1 MATIATLIV
10 DIAANQSQLIKDVD
24 QIGSKLDSLGGMAG
38 KLAGAFGLA
47 FSVDAAIGF
56 GQALMDDA
64 DALVRMSDQTGI
76 SIDGLNR
83 LQAAADDAG
92 NGIDQITAAVIKMED
107 KVASGDLAAGNALK
121 AIGLSIEDIRTLAP
135 DQQFIAIS
143 EGLRQIED
151 PAEQVRIAT
160 DLFGKTGAQV
170 LPTLKRGFDDLKDSA
185 VGMSEDT
192 ARALDDAGDTITR
205 WGRTFKGVAADALV
219 WAGRMAQAGFNPVT
233 ASMQDM
239 QRTTEQ
245 AAASAKK
252 LTDTI
257 GGPALATGAAAIAPS
272 MEAVDRAIKQAEKD
286 QRALE
291 VAQREARRASEL
303 AEAQAKREAAART
316 INADALTKEIR
327 LLKARAGGTQLTEV
341 LPELDPA
348 RGLSKIGKL
357 VSQPL
362 EDAIGPSFAQQIGA
376 KLPQTIQSALQG
388 GGGVMKSIGGLFGG
402 QIGKSLMG
410 DGKSGLGGMLTSK
423 LGGMV
428 GGALSAALPGI
439 GTIVGPLA
447 GKLLGSLAGKIFS
460 NPEKQVNPVRQAFID
475 AGGGLA
481 VMNQKAA
488 EAGVTMRAV
497 LDARTPEAYKKAID
511 DLNAAFEFQDN
522 AMKTLDETVKRY
534 GFTIDELGPAM
545 QRQALDKQAQQLYQ
559 DFQVLTAAG
568 LNVDTV
574 LGKMGG
580 SIQDFVTQSLRTGT
594 EIPIAM
600 QPMLQKMVELGQLTD
615 ANGNIITSLEDSG
628 VSFAMTMSQGFQELM
643 KSVDKLT
650 QAIARGLGV
659 ALDNL
664 PTETDLN
671 VNINYN
677 ENGRPSGLAD
687 PLRDVDVT
695 PMADGGMGR
704 VTRPTLFLA
713 GEAGAEDF
721 AFSGGGRSFRSG
733 GGSSSLDTSG
743 LSAKLDQVN
752 EQQTRLNDYMTGM
765 FARDLARAT
774 RDEVQKVAW
783 RKRY

>member
-1 MATIATLIV
+1 MSTIATLIV
-10 DIAANQSQLIKDVD
+10 DIAANQSQLLKDVD
-24 QIGSKLDSLGGMAG
+24 QIGSKLDSLGGMAMN
-38 KLAGAFGLA
+38 LAGAFGIA

-76 SIDGLNR
+76 SIGGLNR

-92 NGIDQITAAVIKMED
+92 NGIDQITAAVTKMED
-107 KVASGDLAAGNALK
+107 KIASGDLAAGNALK
-121 AIGLSIEDIRTLAP
+121 AIGLSIADIRTLAP

-143 EGLRQIED
+143 EGLRQIQD

-205 WGRTFKGVAADALV
+205 WGRTVKGVSAEALV
-219 WAGRMAQAGFNPVT
+219 AMGRWVQAGLNPTQLVL
-233 ASMQDM
+233 QDM
-239 QRTTEQ
+239 QRTAEQ
-245 AAASAKK
+245 AAESTKK
-252 LTDTI
+252 LTDKLA
-257 GGPALATGAAAIAPS
+257 GPDLAKGAAAIAPS
-272 MEAVDRAIKQAEKD
+272 MDAVDRAIRQAEKD

-291 VAQREARRASEL
+291 QAQREAKRASEQ

-316 INADALTKEIR
+316 INADALTREIR
-327 LLKARAGGTQLTEV
+327 LLKARSGGTQLTEV

-362 EDAIGPSFAQQIGA
+362 EDAIGPSFAQRFGA
-376 KLPQTIQSALQG
+376 RLPNVIQSAFQG
-388 GGGVMKSIGGLFGG
+388 GGNVLKSIGSAFGG
-402 QIGKSLMG
+402 DLGKAIVG
-410 DGKSGLGGMLTSK
+410 TGANGLGGFLTGA
-423 LGGMV
+423 LGKTF
-428 GGALSAALPGI
+428 GGALSAMIPG
-439 GTIVGPLA
+439 
-447 GKLLGSLAGKIFS
+447 LGSLLGGLGTKLIGKIFS
-460 NPEKQVNPVRQAFID
+460 NPEKQINPIRQAFID

-481 VMNQKAA
+481 AMNQKAA

-615 ANGNIITSLEDSG
+615 ANGNIITNLEDSG

-733 GGSSSLDTSG
+733 GGSASIDTSG

>member
-1 MATIATLIV
+1 MSTIATLIV
-10 DIAANQSQLIKDVD
+10 DIAANQSQLLKDVD
-24 QIGSKLDSLGGMAG
+24 QIGSKLDSLGGMAMN
-38 KLAGAFGLA
+38 LAGAFGIA

-76 SIDGLNR
+76 SIGGLNR

-92 NGIDQITAAVIKMED
+92 NGIDQITAAVTKMED
-107 KVASGDLAAGNALK
+107 KIASGDLAAGNALK
-121 AIGLSIEDIRTLAP
+121 AIGLSIADIRTLAP

-143 EGLRQIED
+143 EGLRQIQD

-205 WGRTFKGVAADALV
+205 WGRTVKGVSAEALV
-219 WAGRMAQAGFNPVT
+219 AMGRWVQAGLNPTQLVL
-233 ASMQDM
+233 QDM
-239 QRTTEQ
+239 QRTAEQ
-245 AAASAKK
+245 AAESTKK
-252 LTDTI
+252 LTDKLA
-257 GGPALATGAAAIAPS
+257 GPDLAKGAAAIAPS
-272 MEAVDRAIKQAEKD
+272 MDAVDRAIRQAEKD

-291 VAQREARRASEL
+291 QAQREAKRASEQ

-316 INADALTKEIR
+316 INADALTREIR
-327 LLKARAGGTQLTEV
+327 LLKARSGGTQLTEV

-362 EDAIGPSFAQQIGA
+362 EDAIGPSFAQRFGA
-376 KLPQTIQSALQG
+376 RLPNVIQSAFQG
-388 GGGVMKSIGGLFGG
+388 GGNVLKSIGSAFGG
-402 QIGKSLMG
+402 DLGKAIVG
-410 DGKSGLGGMLTSK
+410 TGANGLGGFLTGA
-423 LGGMV
+423 LGKTF
-428 GGALSAALPGI
+428 GGALSAMIPG
-439 GTIVGPLA
+439 
-447 GKLLGSLAGKIFS
+447 LGSLLGGLGTKLIGKIFS
-460 NPEKQVNPVRQAFID
+460 NPEKQINPIRQAFID

-481 VMNQKAA
+481 AMNQKAA

-615 ANGNIITSLEDSG
+615 ANGNIITNLEDSG

-733 GGSSSLDTSG
+733 GGSASLDTSG

>member
-1 MATIATLIV
+1 MTIASLVV

-239 QRTTEQ
+239 QRTAEQ

-362 EDAIGPSFAQQIGA
+362 EDAIGPSFAQRFGA
-376 KLPQTIQSALQG
+376 RLPNVIQSAFQG
-388 GGGVMKSIGGLFGG
+388 GGNVLKSIGSAFGG
-402 QIGKSLMG
+402 DLGKAIVG
-410 DGKSGLGGMLTSK
+410 TGANGLGGFLTGA
-423 LGGMV
+423 LGKTF
-428 GGALSAALPGI
+428 GGALSAMIPG
-439 GTIVGPLA
+439 
-447 GKLLGSLAGKIFS
+447 LGSVLGALGTKLIGKIFS
-460 NPEKQVNPVRQAFID
+460 NPEKQINPIRQAFID

-481 VMNQKAA
+481 AMNQKAA

-615 ANGNIITSLEDSG
+615 ANGNIITNLEDSG

-733 GGSSSLDTSG
+733 GGSASLDTSG